1 MVTPTG
7 VVSSKAA
14 RVRSYSNRSDDTRRS
29 SSVHGE
35 VLKACSSILR
45 NPSSSSSSMG
55 RIGYGLLADW
65 VIYALYLRTPRRS
78 DWFLARAGPDRIQ
91 CPHHDFRAAAEGTP
105 SGTSARAAFR
115 AHPAHA
121 ADQAVH

>member
-14 RVRSYSNRSDDTRRS
+14 RVRSNSSRPAVTRRS

-35 VLKACSSILR
+35 PLKACSSTFR
-45 NPSSSSSSMG
+45 KPSSSFSSMG

-65 VIYALYLRTPRRS
+65 VMVS
-78 DWFLARAGPDRIQ
+78 
-91 CPHHDFRAAAEGTP
+91 
-105 SGTSARAAFR
+105 
-115 AHPAHA
+115 
-121 ADQAVH
+121 